1 VYEQNVLNTDL
12 TQRYTRHSLVKKYFD
27 GETKE
32 ERKTRKS
39 LDKVQK
45 SAEDV
50 QILPQKSVDTNYILC
65 LKHGTKYSAD
75 YVNTLYNM
83 TRRHCTVDYTFV
95 CLTEDATNLD
105 PNILIV
111 PLPNNLQG
119 WWCKPYMFSNELGL
133 NGTILYLDLDI
144 VIASNID
151 HLFSFEPNRWCTIRD
166 FTRKQR
172 PSWQK
177 YNSSVVRFKTGQLTN
192 VWEKFKT
199 NNKEI
204 ERKYHGDQDWL
215 YFVTSTSNP
224 AALFPDTWIKSWK
237 WEIRQSRDLKSGG
250 ERGNRVLRTVE
261 HITPPKECCITVF
274 HGDPNPHN
282 CKDPWVVDNWR

>member
-1 VYEQNVLNTDL
+1 MQNTDL
-12 TQRYTRHSLVKKYFD
+12 IRQSTRLNLVKKYVD

-32 ERKTRKS
+32 ERKTRKA
-39 LDKVQK
+39 LEQLAKID
-45 SAEDV
+45 SAEIV
-50 QILPQKSVDTNYILC
+50 QMIPQGSATNYILC
-65 LKHGTKYSAD
+65 IKHGTKYDAE
-75 YVNTLYNM
+75 YVNKLYNM
-83 TRRHCTVDYTFV
+83 TKRHCTVDHTFV
-95 CLTEDATNLD
+95 CLTENTTNLD

-111 PLPNNLQG
+111 PLPSNLQG

-133 NGTILYLDLDI
+133 NGTVLYLDLDI

-151 HLFSFEPNRWCTIRD
+151 HLFSYEPKKWCTIRD

-172 PSWQK
+172 PSWEK
-177 YNSSVVRFKTGQLTN
+177 YNSSVVRFEAGQLTN
-192 VWEKFKT
+192 VWELFKN

-224 AALFPDTWIKSWK
+224 ATLFPDSWIKSWK
-237 WEIRQSRDLKSGG
+237 WEIRQSKDLKAGG
-250 ERGNRVLRTVE
+250 ARGSRVLRTVE
-261 HITPPKECCITVF
+261 QITPPKDCCITVF

-282 CKDPWVVDNWR
+282 CEDPWVKENWK